1 MTARNRMLLTG
12 TLLFAASAAACS
24 GDSTGTVAS
33 APITLS
39 LHQASTSGAAAAS
52 FSSLFSLTSDED
64 SGHGDRPAPLD
75 TALIDSLIVT
85 VDSVQLRP
93 IRPDSMDDDSVE
105 DGPDADRGRGGP
117 GGHHRGQGP
126 DSLRERHDSTMRDSL
141 GRRNDD
147 DEDDD
152 RDHRR
157 FFTLG
162 VVSGGRIDLRNLPTE
177 AEGGIV
183 LASGS
188 VPPGVYD
195 RVRLVVREGFIWLNT
210 EVVTPQ
216 GDTLPANT
224 AIPVFFPSGALVVDA
239 QLTVPDG
246 GGDVPLIFDA
256 AQTFAH
262 VIVTG
267 DGRVIVTPVM
277 RCGPMRDRDR
287 EHGRGEGPD
296 HP

>member
-1 MTARNRMLLTG
+1 MMARNRMLLMG
-12 TLLFAASAAACS
+12 TLLLASGAAACS
-24 GDSTGTVAS
+24 GDSTGAVAS
-33 APITLS
+33 APVTLT
-39 LHQASTSGAAAAS
+39 LQRTSTPGAAVG
-52 FSSLFSLTSDED
+52 SSSMFALTSDDD
-64 SGHGDRPAPLD
+64 SGRGDRPAPLD

-93 IRPDSMDDDSVE
+93 MRPDSAE
-105 DGPDADRGRGGP
+105 DGPNADRHGPGGPGPRGPGGP
-117 GGHHRGQGP
+117 GGRP
-126 DSLRERHDSTMRDSL
+126 DSLGERRDSMMGDSAR
-141 GRRNDD
+141 GRDD
-147 DEDDD
+147 DEGE
-152 RDHRR
+152 RRR

-162 VVSGGRIDLRNLPTE
+162 VVSGGRFDLRHLPTE

-188 VPPGVYD
+188 VPPGTYD

-210 EVVTPQ
+210 PIVTPQ

-224 AIPVFFPSGALVVDA
+224 AIPVFFPSHGLVVDA

-267 DGRVIVTPVM
+267 EGRVIVTPVM
-277 RCGPMRDRDR
+277 RVGEMR
-287 EHGRGEGPD
+287 EHGGGHREGEGPN